1 MNYKN
6 NVLEL
11 VGNTPLVKLNNI
23 MRKYDLKSN
32 IFAKL
37 ERSNPTGSIKD
48 RIAKEMIEV
57 ALNEKKI
64 DKDTVIIEPT
74 SGNTGI
80 GIASICASLNM
91 RCVLF
96 MPSNAS
102 VERIKIMKALGAEI
116 IVTDASKGGMSYC
129 VNEAIKYRDSL
140 KNAFIPSQFENYNNV
155 SAHYKTTGPEIYEAL
170 DGNIDYFVAGFGTGG
185 TISGVSKYLKEK
197 NKNIITIGIE
207 PETSAVVSRNEKGK
221 HKIQGIGAGFKP
233 DNLKL
238 EYIDKIATVSDEEAY
253 LLTRELARN
262 EGLFVGISSGCNV
275 FYAIKL
281 AKDNPD
287 KNIVT
292 VLPDNGERYLS
303 VEGLFDE

>member
-11 VGNTPLVKLNNI
+11 VGDTPLIKLNNI
-23 MRKYDLKSN
+23 MKLFDLKSN
-32 IFAKL
+32 IFAKV
-37 ERSNPTGSIKD
+37 ERCNPTGSIKD

-57 ALNEKKI
+57 ALKENKI
-64 DKDTVIIEPT
+64 NKDTIIIEPT

-80 GIASICASLNM
+80 GLASVCASLGLK
-91 RCVLF
+91 CVLF

-102 VERIKIMKALGAEI
+102 VERIKIMKALGATI
-116 IVTDASKGGMSYC
+116 NITDASNGGMPFC
-129 VNEAIKYRDSL
+129 VSEAIKYKESL
-140 KNAFIPSQFENYNNV
+140 PNAFIPSQFDNYNNV
-155 SAHYKTTGPEIYEAL
+155 NAHYKTTGPEIYDAL
-170 DGNIDYFVAGFGTGG
+170 DGKVDTFVAGFGTGG
-185 TISGVSKYLKEK
+185 TLSGVSKYIKEK
-197 NKNIITIGIE
+197 NKNLLSVGVE
-207 PETSAVVSRNEKGK
+207 PASSPVVSKNEKGK

-238 EYIDKIATVSDEEAY
+238 EYVDEIKTVSDDDAFKM
-253 LLTRELARN
+253 TRILAEK

-275 FYAIKL
+275 FYAVEL
-281 AKDNPD
+281 AKQYPN